1 VFWDVL
7 NRPRQDL
14 LAKIVENMPVPK
26 SYLAGGTAL
35 ALILGHRK
43 SIDFDWFSPEDFDPE
58 QLYKGLSLLGRIRIA
73 ETRQGTFHG
82 FINDIRVT
90 WLYYPN
96 PLLEPPIV
104 VEDMPGFRLASLKDI
119 AVMKWAAIS
128 SRGARKDFID
138 LYSICRKGYDL
149 EEVLSVLPQ
158 KYPGADI
165 NLYHM
170 IKSLS
175 YFDDAEREV
184 MPLMLEDISWQSV
197 KEYFLA
203 GQRRLINK
211 VKIFS

>member
-1 VFWDVL
+1 MFWDVL
-7 NRPRQDL
+7 DKSRRDL
-14 LAKIVENMPVPK
+14 LTRTVKNMPVHC

-43 SIDFDWFSPEDFDPE
+43 SIDFDWFSPVDFDLE
-58 QLYKGLSLLGRIRIA
+58 QLYQSLSHLGRIRIA

-82 FINDIRVT
+82 FVDGIRVT
-90 WLYYPN
+90 WLHYPN
-96 PLLEPPIV
+96 PLLEPLIA
-104 VEDMPGFRLASLKDI
+104 VEDIPGFHIASLKDI
-119 AVMKWAAIS
+119 ALMKWAAIS

-138 LYSICRKGYDL
+138 LYSICRNGCDL
-149 EEVLSVLPQ
+149 EELVPLLTY
-158 KYPGADI
+158 KYPGVDI

-184 MPLMLEDISWQSV
+184 MPLMLQDISWQSA

-203 GQRRLINK
+203 GQKRLLNK
-211 VKIFS
+211 IKA